1 MSITAN
7 NTTLGSVLNE
17 VKRCSGAE
25 VDAPI
30 SSYSKRIFDDL
41 GPGPIR
47 EVLESL
53 LGDTGYDYVIG
64 ASDTHP
70 DKIESILL
78 MARNTEPGA
87 IGGNDP
93 VELGNS
99 ANRRA
104 FAQRREASRPH
115 TPEEQAQAI
124 AAIEDAEKPPAAA
137 GASAAANGAPAPA
150 DPNSAP
156 NATAKDGSNGP
167 AAQAQSPAAS
177 PDAAGSSSPTDAS
190 APPTLPDN
198 TASGETRQPT
208 ADEQI
213 TNMEKL
219 FQQRQ
224 KMMQQQQQPPQPPKP
239 E

>member
-1 MSITAN
+1 MSITAS

-17 VKRCSGAE
+17 VKRCSGAQ
-25 VDAPI
+25 VDAPA

-47 EVLESL
+47 EVLEAL
-53 LGDTGYDYVIG
+53 LGDSGFDYVIG
-64 ASDTHP
+64 ASETNP

-87 IGGNDP
+87 IGGNDS

-99 ANRRA
+99 AKRKA
-104 FAQRREASRPH
+104 FAERREASRPH
-115 TPEEQAQAI
+115 SPEEQAQAI
-124 AAIEDAEKPPAAA
+124 AGIENGET
-137 GASAAANGAPAPA
+137 SAAAAVAPAATNGAPAPA

-156 NATAKDGSNGP
+156 NATANGGSIGAP
-167 AAQAQSPAAS
+167 AQSPSPAAS
-177 PDAAGSSSPTDAS
+177 PDAAGSSSPTEAS
-190 APPTLPDN
+190 APPPPSDN
-198 TASGETRQPT
+198 NAPGQPHQSPT
-208 ADEQI
+208 DEQI

-224 KMMQQQQQPPQPPKP
+224 KMMQQQQQPTPPKP